1 MNNILSLGVVTV
13 GNEKRIAVIYQV
25 VDETGKVTDD
35 NQRTNKIITNDD
47 VLKAVSVL
55 NDYAQS
61 IVDGTE
67 YKPESSNDTSATTD
81 TQNDTTAS

>member
-13 GNEKRIAVIYQV
+13 GNAKRIAVIYQV
-25 VDETGKVTDD
+25 VDETGKVTAD

-47 VLKAVSVL
+47 VLKAAAVL

-67 YKPESSNDTSATTD
+67 YKPATSASTTNDTSNTTK
-81 TQNDTTAS
+81 AS

>member
-13 GNEKRIAVIYQV
+13 GNAKRIAVIYQV
-25 VDETGKVTDD
+25 VDEAGKVTAD

-47 VLKAVSVL
+47 VLKAAAVL

-67 YKPESSNDTSATTD
+67 YKPDTSASTTNDTSNTTK
-81 TQNDTTAS
+81 AS